1 MRPGSACVWKN
12 VGQGSEL
19 SVLPSGEVCSS
30 LDGGSCQDW
39 WYPGLHQV
47 LQDNPGEHAC
57 VAKVLQKMRLQN
69 DGTVTLYSMSQSCQQ
84 TLQKQSRSGRL
95 QYGHSPYLVFSHC

>member
-1 MRPGSACVWKN
+1 MRPGSACVWEN

-30 LDGGSCQDW
+30 LDRGSCQDW

-47 LQDNPGEHAC
+47 LQDNPGEYAC
-57 VAKVLQKMRLQN
+57 VVKSTAEDGIGTCRLCS
-69 DGTVTLYSMSQSCQQ
+69 VSQSCSIKECYTNNQGVV
-84 TLQKQSRSGRL
+84 KIA
-95 QYGHSPYLVFSHC
+95 V

>member
-1 MRPGSACVWKN
+1 MRPGSACVWEN

-19 SVLPSGEVCSS
+19 SVLPSGEVCPS

-47 LQDNPGEHAC
+47 LQDNPGNHAC
-57 VAKVLQKMRLQN
+57 VVKSTAEDGIGTCRLCS
-69 DGTVTLYSMSQSCQQ
+69 VSQSCSIKECYTNNQGVV
-84 TLQKQSRSGRL
+84 KIA
-95 QYGHSPYLVFSHC
+95 V